1 MHTQSGI
8 ALHSRFQSRFIFRN
22 ITTRF
27 IVHPQL
33 DVLLPS
39 IRGNAVEIE
48 ICIGLHIIEVLRFTP
63 VLPAF
68 VPPFEQHSLNIV
80 RRCEVNMTQ
89 SILRRRSMPGSHC
102 PCMGAEMQSPPYAD
116 IFLRFDPRSVS
127 NLRRLVQVKDQRRVD
142 QVHRFVSHLDR
153 PPRRHEFRGNTSLYT
168 VRQRSQLGFE
178 GQRIGPVE
186 IHFGEIVQR
195 RFVNRTVCAV
205 HTECER
211 RIGVFDGRNRQFA
224 IQQFIGV
231 EISRNRPRH
240 AVFGEAE
247 FGQFIG
253 DGQRIEVRH
262 LPFIA
267 ECHTV
272 VKSPE
277 TKRQQ
282 HAVVVFQYRRHFVVA
297 IAQDFIFAPRLRP
310 CFVHGPFHNLP
321 YRKAAGEV
329 PFLHHEAQGRRKD
342 QRFAVAFDGIG
353 HAAVGAR
360 HERKACAPVGRNY
373 LRIPA
378 ACKQKQAHTGQKQVP
393 ERELQSL
400 VHAKFI

>member
-1 MHTQSGI
+1 
-8 ALHSRFQSRFIFRN
+8 
-22 ITTRF
+22 
-27 IVHPQL
+27 
-33 DVLLPS
+33 
-39 IRGNAVEIE
+39 
-48 ICIGLHIIEVLRFTP
+48 
-63 VLPAF
+63 
-68 VPPFEQHSLNIV
+68 
-80 RRCEVNMTQ
+80 MTQ

-211 RIGVFDGRNRQFA
+211 RIGVFNGRNRQFA

-231 EISRNRPRH
+231 EIFGNRPRH

-253 DGQRIEVRH
+253 DGQRIEVRY

-310 CFVHGPFHNLP
+310 CFVHGSFHNLP

-329 PFLHHEAQGRRKD
+329 SLLRHEAQGGRKD
-342 QRFAVAFDGIG
+342 QRPAVAFDGIG